1 MQEAAR
7 LLKLKQDQEAAATA
21 ISVGQQRLKE
31 GRLADALTQ
40 FETATRLAP
49 QMAEG
54 WFYLS
59 QTLSRKGQLAESRK
73 ILTRAIQ
80 LDPNIERRLGGK
92 P

>member
-1 MQEAAR
+1 
-7 LLKLKQDQEAAATA
+7 
-21 ISVGQQRLKE
+21 
-31 GRLADALTQ
+31 
-40 FETATRLAP
+40 
-49 QMAEG
+49 MAEG

-59 QTLSRKGQLAESRK
+59 LTLSRKGQLAESRK